1 MRQTSS
7 KEVASVL
14 QLSGEE
20 RFRHFVKRVADE
32 ECAWGLWKDGWAAMS
47 TSENTLVFPLWPAR
61 EYAELLAT
69 GDFSG
74 FEARRIPLEEL
85 LSTLLPNVA
94 KDKALPG
101 VFPTPGDKATTPS
114 PEALSDA
121 LKEELEK
128 YE

>member
-14 QLSGEE
+14 QLSGAD
-20 RFRHFVKRVADE
+20 RFRHFVKRVADQ

-47 TSENTLVFPLWPAR
+47 TSENTPVFPLWPAP
-61 EYAELLAT
+61 EYADLLAT
-69 GDFSG
+69 GRFSG

-85 LSTLLPNVA
+85 LSTLLPTFA
-94 KDKALPG
+94 KEKTLPG
-101 VFPTPGDKATTPS
+101 VFPTPNDTATTPS
-114 PEALSDA
+114 PEALSVA